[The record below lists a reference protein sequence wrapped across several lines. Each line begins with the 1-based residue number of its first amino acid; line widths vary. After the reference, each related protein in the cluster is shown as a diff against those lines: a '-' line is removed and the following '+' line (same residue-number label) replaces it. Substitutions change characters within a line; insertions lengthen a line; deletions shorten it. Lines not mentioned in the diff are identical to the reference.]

1 MDFVSTLLTTLT
13 PPKGMWESILSA
25 FKNGTGSYVWAV
37 ILIALIV
44 RVVFSVVDV
53 VNKKIT
59 MKNTAIQE
67 KMKPELEA
75 IQKKYGHDKTLM
87 QQKQNEVYRKY
98 QFNMMGSCFPML
110 IMTILQLVVFMTL
123 WTGLQSVANYNI
135 AEKYDNMKSV
145 YTSVITLN
153 EDDKFEEFINPEN
166 DDPSFG
172 YREGDS
178 ISAIIK
184 ESENG
189 FYLLEVVITN
199 DSIGKRAE
207 GEFEL
212 TKPELSN
219 KEIYELLLKYVI
231 VPEAETTDPADS
243 DTPAEGETIVG
254 LEEESGEGD
263 GEQQTP
269 PATEPTITYVDTGI
283 NDVVKVLAESISS
296 QYYLDNQEGF
306 LWIDN
311 VYKPDA
317 PQTSLFTERE
327 IKRYM
332 SGFYSEEEKALEKE
346 HDYEG
351 KIFNYV
357 VNEGIGKQNLG
368 KNGYYILTIIAAA
381 ASFLSMW
388 LSNKLMNKNKPVD
401 PTQKKFKM
409 TYLIMPVIFAIFTM
423 SYTSLFAIYII
434 SGQLVMIG
442 LTPLTTWLTQKW
454 TQASEKKKKE
464 KDVIVVDYRRKDK

>member
-135 AEKYDNMKSV
+135 AEKYNNMKSV

-153 EDDKFEEFINPEN
+153 EDDDFKNFVV
-166 DDPSFG
+166 DYYQD
-172 YREGDS
+172 GDS
-178 ISAIIK
+178 ISAAL
-184 ESENG
+184 S
-189 FYLLEVVITN
+189 TN
-199 DSIGKRAE
+199 EE
-207 GEFEL
+207 GVQILKVEISNPDDNAPDVREFAL
-212 TKPELSN
+212 AKTELSN

-231 VPEAETTDPADS
+231 VPEEETTDPADP
-243 DTPAEGETIVG
+243 DAPAEGETIVG

-283 NDVVKVLAESISS
+283 NNVVKVLAENISS

-332 SGFYSEEEKALEKE
+332 SGFYTEEEKALEKE

-357 VNEGIGKQNLG
+357 VNEGVGKQNLG

-442 LTPLTTWLTQKW
+442 LTPLTTWITQKW

>member
-153 EDDKFEEFINPEN
+153 EDDDFKNFVV
-166 DDPSFG
+166 DYYQD
-172 YREGDS
+172 GDS
-178 ISAIIK
+178 ISAAL
-184 ESENG
+184 S
-189 FYLLEVVITN
+189 TN
-199 DSIGKRAE
+199 EDGIQILKVEISNPDDNAPDVR
-207 GEFEL
+207 EFAL
-212 TKPELSN
+212 AKTELSN

-231 VPEAETTDPADS
+231 VPEAETTDPADP
-243 DTPAEGETIVG
+243 DVPAEGETIVG

-283 NDVVKVLAESISS
+283 NNVVKVLAESISS

-357 VNEGIGKQNLG
+357 VNEGVGKQNLG

-381 ASFLSMW
+381 ASLLSMW

-409 TYLIMPVIFAIFTM
+409 TYFIMPVIFAIFTM

>member
-44 RVVFSVVDV
+44 RVVFSLVDV

-153 EDDKFEEFINPEN
+153 EDDDFKNFVV
-166 DDPSFG
+166 DYYQD
-172 YREGDS
+172 GDS
-178 ISAIIK
+178 ISAAL
-184 ESENG
+184 S
-189 FYLLEVVITN
+189 TN
-199 DSIGKRAE
+199 DE
-207 GEFEL
+207 GVQILKVEISNPDDNAPDVREFAL
-212 TKPELSN
+212 AKTELSN

-231 VPEAETTDPADS
+231 VPEAETTDPADP
-243 DTPAEGETIVG
+243 DAPAEGETIVG

-283 NDVVKVLAESISS
+283 NNVVKVLAENISS

-332 SGFYSEEEKALEKE
+332 SGFYTEEEKALEKE

-357 VNEGIGKQNLG
+357 VNEGVGKQNLG

-442 LTPLTTWLTQKW
+442 LTPLTTWITQKW

>member
-44 RVVFSVVDV
+44 RVVFSLVDV

-153 EDDKFEEFINPEN
+153 EDDDFKNFVV
-166 DDPSFG
+166 DYYQD
-172 YREGDS
+172 GDS
-178 ISAIIK
+178 ISATL
-184 ESENG
+184 S
-189 FYLLEVVITN
+189 TN
-199 DSIGKRAE
+199 EE
-207 GEFEL
+207 GVQILKVEISNPDDNAPDVREFAL
-212 TKPELSN
+212 AKTELSN

-231 VPEAETTDPADS
+231 VPEAETTDPADP
-243 DTPAEGETIVG
+243 DAPAEGETIVG

-283 NDVVKVLAESISS
+283 NNVVKVLAENISS

-332 SGFYSEEEKALEKE
+332 SGFYTEEEKALEKE

-357 VNEGIGKQNLG
+357 VNEGVGKQNLG

-442 LTPLTTWLTQKW
+442 LTPLTTWITQKW

>member
-44 RVVFSVVDV
+44 RVVFSLVDI

-153 EDDKFEEFINPEN
+153 EDDDFKNFVV
-166 DDPSFG
+166 DYYQD
-172 YREGDS
+172 GDS
-178 ISAIIK
+178 ISAAL
-184 ESENG
+184 S
-189 FYLLEVVITN
+189 TN
-199 DSIGKRAE
+199 EE
-207 GEFEL
+207 GVKILKVEISNPDDNAPDVREFAL
-212 TKPELSN
+212 AKTELSN

-231 VPEAETTDPADS
+231 VPETETTDPTDPDA
-243 DTPAEGETIVG
+243 PAEGETIVG

-283 NDVVKVLAESISS
+283 NNVVKILAESISS

-332 SGFYSEEEKALEKE
+332 SGFYTKEEKALEKE

-357 VNEGIGKQNLG
+357 VNEGVGKQNLG

-409 TYLIMPVIFAIFTM
+409 TYFIMPVIFAIFTM

>member
-153 EDDKFEEFINPEN
+153 EDDDFKNFVV
-166 DDPSFG
+166 DYYQD
-172 YREGDS
+172 GDS
-178 ISAIIK
+178 ISAAL
-184 ESENG
+184 S
-189 FYLLEVVITN
+189 TN
-199 DSIGKRAE
+199 EE
-207 GEFEL
+207 GIQILKVEISNPDDNAPDVREFAL
-212 TKPELSN
+212 AKTELSN

-231 VPEAETTDPADS
+231 VPETETTDPADS
-243 DTPAEGETIVG
+243 DAPAEGETIVG

>member
-135 AEKYDNMKSV
+135 AEKYNNMKSV

-153 EDDKFEEFINPEN
+153 EDDDFKNFVV
-166 DDPSFG
+166 DYYQD
-172 YREGDS
+172 GDS
-178 ISAIIK
+178 ISAAL
-184 ESENG
+184 S
-189 FYLLEVVITN
+189 TN
-199 DSIGKRAE
+199 EE
-207 GEFEL
+207 GVQILKVEISNPDDNAPDVREFAL
-212 TKPELSN
+212 AKTELSN

-231 VPEAETTDPADS
+231 VPEAETTDPADP
-243 DTPAEGETIVG
+243 DAPAEGETIVG

-283 NDVVKVLAESISS
+283 NNIVKVLAENISS

-332 SGFYSEEEKALEKE
+332 SGFYTEEEKALEKE

-357 VNEGIGKQNLG
+357 VNEGVGKQNLG
-368 KNGYYILTIIAAA
+368 KNGYYILTIIAAT
-381 ASFLSMW
+381 ASFLSIW

-442 LTPLTTWLTQKW
+442 LTPLTTWITQKW

>member
-1 MDFVSTLLTTLT
+1 MDFVSTILTTLT

-44 RVVFSVVDV
+44 RVVFSLVDI

-59 MKNTAIQE
+59 MKNSAIQE

-110 IMTILQLVVFMTL
+110 IMMVLQLVVFMTL

-135 AEKYDNMKSV
+135 AEKYDNMKSL

-153 EDDKFEEFINPEN
+153 EDDDFKNFVV
-166 DDPSFG
+166 DYYQD
-172 YREGDS
+172 GDS
-178 ISAIIK
+178 ISAAL
-184 ESENG
+184 S
-189 FYLLEVVITN
+189 TN
-199 DSIGKRAE
+199 EE
-207 GEFEL
+207 GVKILKVEISNPDDNAPDVREFSL
-212 TKPELSN
+212 AKTELSN
-219 KEIYELLLKYVI
+219 KEIYNLLLKYVI
-231 VPEAETTDPADS
+231 VPEVETTDPADP
-243 DTPAEGETIVG
+243 DAPAEGETIVA
-254 LEEESGEGD
+254 LEEGSGEGED
-263 GEQQTP
+263 TTP

-283 NDVVKVLAESISS
+283 NDVVKALAESVSA
-296 QYYLDNQEGF
+296 QYYVENQEGF

-311 VYKPDA
+311 IYKPDA
-317 PQTSLFTERE
+317 PKSSLFTERE

-332 SGFYSEEEKALEKE
+332 SGFYSDEEKALEKE

-357 VNEGIGKQNLG
+357 VNEGVGKQKFGN
-368 KNGYYILTIIAAA
+368 NGYYILTIIAAA

-401 PTQKKFKM
+401 PMQKKFKM
-409 TYLIMPVIFAIFTM
+409 TYFIMPLIFAIFTM

-434 SGQLVMIG
+434 TGQLVMIA

-454 TQASEKKKKE
+454 TQSSEKKKQE

>member
-44 RVVFSVVDV
+44 RVVFSLVDV

-135 AEKYDNMKSV
+135 AEKYNNMKSV

-153 EDDKFEEFINPEN
+153 EDDDFKNFVV
-166 DDPSFG
+166 DYYQD
-172 YREGDS
+172 GDS
-178 ISAIIK
+178 ISAAL
-184 ESENG
+184 S
-189 FYLLEVVITN
+189 TN
-199 DSIGKRAE
+199 EE
-207 GEFEL
+207 GVQILKVEISNPDDNAPDVREFAL
-212 TKPELSN
+212 AKTELSN

-231 VPEAETTDPADS
+231 VPEAETTDPADP
-243 DTPAEGETIVG
+243 DAPAEGETIVG

-269 PATEPTITYVDTGI
+269 PATEPTITYIDTGI
-283 NDVVKVLAESISS
+283 NNIVKVLAENISS

-332 SGFYSEEEKALEKE
+332 SGFYTEEEKALEKE

-357 VNEGIGKQNLG
+357 VNEGVGKQNLG
-368 KNGYYILTIIAAA
+368 KNGYYILTIIAAT
-381 ASFLSMW
+381 ASFLSIW

-442 LTPLTTWLTQKW
+442 LTPLTTWITQKW

>member
-44 RVVFSVVDV
+44 RVVFSLVDV

-153 EDDKFEEFINPEN
+153 EDDDFKNFVV
-166 DDPSFG
+166 DYYQD
-172 YREGDS
+172 GDS
-178 ISAIIK
+178 ISTAL
-184 ESENG
+184 S
-189 FYLLEVVITN
+189 TN
-199 DSIGKRAE
+199 EE
-207 GEFEL
+207 GVQILKVEISNPDDNAPDVREFAL
-212 TKPELSN
+212 AKTELSN

-231 VPEAETTDPADS
+231 VPETETTDPADP
-243 DTPAEGETIVG
+243 DAPAEGETIVG

-283 NDVVKVLAESISS
+283 NNVVKVLAESISS

-332 SGFYSEEEKALEKE
+332 SGFYTEEEKALEKE

-357 VNEGIGKQNLG
+357 VNEGVGKQNLG

-409 TYLIMPVIFAIFTM
+409 TYFIMPVIFAIFTM

-442 LTPLTTWLTQKW
+442 LTPLTTWITQKW

>member
-44 RVVFSVVDV
+44 RVVFSLVDV

-153 EDDKFEEFINPEN
+153 EDDDFKNFVV
-166 DDPSFG
+166 DYYQD
-172 YREGDS
+172 GDS
-178 ISAIIK
+178 ISAAL
-184 ESENG
+184 S
-189 FYLLEVVITN
+189 TN
-199 DSIGKRAE
+199 EE
-207 GEFEL
+207 GVQILKVEISNPDDNAPDVREFAL
-212 TKPELSN
+212 AKTELSN

-231 VPEAETTDPADS
+231 VPEAETTDPADP
-243 DTPAEGETIVG
+243 DAPAEGETIVG

-283 NDVVKVLAESISS
+283 NNVVKVLAESISS

-332 SGFYSEEEKALEKE
+332 SGFYTEEEKALEKE

-357 VNEGIGKQNLG
+357 VNEGVGKQNLG

-409 TYLIMPVIFAIFTM
+409 TYFIMPVIFAIFTM

-442 LTPLTTWLTQKW
+442 LTPLTTWITQKW

>member
-1 MDFVSTLLTTLT
+1 MKVEISNPDDNAPDVREF
-13 PPKGMWESILSA
+13 
-25 FKNGTGSYVWAV
+25 
-37 ILIALIV
+37 AL
-44 RVVFSVVDV
+44 
-53 VNKKIT
+53 
-59 MKNTAIQE
+59 A
-67 KMKPELEA
+67 
-75 IQKKYGHDKTLM
+75 KT
-87 QQKQNEVYRKY
+87 
-98 QFNMMGSCFPML
+98 
-110 IMTILQLVVFMTL
+110 
-123 WTGLQSVANYNI
+123 
-135 AEKYDNMKSV
+135 
-145 YTSVITLN
+145 
-153 EDDKFEEFINPEN
+153 
-166 DDPSFG
+166 
-172 YREGDS
+172 
-178 ISAIIK
+178 
-184 ESENG
+184 
-189 FYLLEVVITN
+189 
-199 DSIGKRAE
+199 
-207 GEFEL
+207 
-212 TKPELSN
+212 ELSN

-231 VPEAETTDPADS
+231 VPETETTDPTDP

-283 NDVVKVLAESISS
+283 NNVVKVLAESISS

-332 SGFYSEEEKALEKE
+332 SGFYTEEEKALEKE

-357 VNEGIGKQNLG
+357 VNEGVGKQNLG

-409 TYLIMPVIFAIFTM
+409 TYFIMPLIFAIFTM

>member
-44 RVVFSVVDV
+44 RVVFSLVDI

-153 EDDKFEEFINPEN
+153 EDDDFKNFVV
-166 DDPSFG
+166 DYYQD
-172 YREGDS
+172 GDS
-178 ISAIIK
+178 ISAAL
-184 ESENG
+184 S
-189 FYLLEVVITN
+189 TN
-199 DSIGKRAE
+199 EE
-207 GEFEL
+207 GVQILKIEISNPDDNAPDVREFAL
-212 TKPELSN
+212 AKTELSN

-231 VPEAETTDPADS
+231 VPEAETTDPADP
-243 DTPAEGETIVG
+243 DAPAEGETIVG

-283 NDVVKVLAESISS
+283 NNVVKVLAESISS

-332 SGFYSEEEKALEKE
+332 SGFYTEEEKALEKE

-357 VNEGIGKQNLG
+357 VNEGVGKQNLG

-409 TYLIMPVIFAIFTM
+409 TYFIMPVIFAIFTM

>member
-153 EDDKFEEFINPEN
+153 EDDDFKNFVV
-166 DDPSFG
+166 DYYQD
-172 YREGDS
+172 GDS
-178 ISAIIK
+178 ISAAL
-184 ESENG
+184 S
-189 FYLLEVVITN
+189 TN
-199 DSIGKRAE
+199 EE
-207 GEFEL
+207 GVQILKVEISNPDDNAPDVREFAL
-212 TKPELSN
+212 AKTELSN

-231 VPEAETTDPADS
+231 VPEAETTDPADP
-243 DTPAEGETIVG
+243 DVPAEGETIVG

-283 NDVVKVLAESISS
+283 NNVVKVLAESISS

-357 VNEGIGKQNLG
+357 VNEGVGKQNLG
-368 KNGYYILTIIAAA
+368 KNGYYILTIITAA
-381 ASFLSMW
+381 ASLLSMW

>member
-153 EDDKFEEFINPEN
+153 EDDDFKNFVV
-166 DDPSFG
+166 DYYQD
-172 YREGDS
+172 GDS
-178 ISAIIK
+178 ISTAL
-184 ESENG
+184 S
-189 FYLLEVVITN
+189 TN
-199 DSIGKRAE
+199 EE
-207 GEFEL
+207 GVQILKVEISNPDDNAPDVREFAL
-212 TKPELSN
+212 AKTELSN

-231 VPEAETTDPADS
+231 VPEEETTDPADP
-243 DTPAEGETIVG
+243 DAPAEGETIVG

-283 NDVVKVLAESISS
+283 NNVVKVLAENISS

-332 SGFYSEEEKALEKE
+332 SGFYTEEEKALEKE

-357 VNEGIGKQNLG
+357 VNEGVGKQNLG

-409 TYLIMPVIFAIFTM
+409 TYFIMPVIFAIFTM

-442 LTPLTTWLTQKW
+442 LTPLTTWITQKW

>member
-44 RVVFSVVDV
+44 RVVFSLVDV

-153 EDDKFEEFINPEN
+153 EDDDFKNFVV
-166 DDPSFG
+166 DYYQD
-172 YREGDS
+172 GDS
-178 ISAIIK
+178 ISAAL
-184 ESENG
+184 S
-189 FYLLEVVITN
+189 TN
-199 DSIGKRAE
+199 EE
-207 GEFEL
+207 GVQILKVEISNPDDNAPDVREFAL
-212 TKPELSN
+212 AKTELSN

-231 VPEAETTDPADS
+231 VPEAETTDPADP
-243 DTPAEGETIVG
+243 DAPAEGETIVG

-283 NDVVKVLAESISS
+283 NNVVKVLAESISS

-357 VNEGIGKQNLG
+357 VNEGVGKQNLG

-409 TYLIMPVIFAIFTM
+409 TYFIMPVIFAIFTM

>member
-153 EDDKFEEFINPEN
+153 EDDDFKNFVV
-166 DDPSFG
+166 DYYQD
-172 YREGDS
+172 GDS
-178 ISAIIK
+178 ISTAL
-184 ESENG
+184 S
-189 FYLLEVVITN
+189 TN
-199 DSIGKRAE
+199 EE
-207 GEFEL
+207 GVQILKVEISNPDDNAPDVREFAL
-212 TKPELSN
+212 AKTELSN

-231 VPEAETTDPADS
+231 VPEAETTDPADP
-243 DTPAEGETIVG
+243 DAPAEGETIVG

-283 NDVVKVLAESISS
+283 NNIVKVLAENISS

-332 SGFYSEEEKALEKE
+332 SGFYTEEEKALEKE

-357 VNEGIGKQNLG
+357 VNEGVGKQNLG

-409 TYLIMPVIFAIFTM
+409 TYFIMPVIFAIFTM

-442 LTPLTTWLTQKW
+442 LTPLTTWITQKW

>member
-44 RVVFSVVDV
+44 RVVFSLVDV

-153 EDDKFEEFINPEN
+153 EDDDFKNFVV
-166 DDPSFG
+166 DYYQD
-172 YREGDS
+172 GDS
-178 ISAIIK
+178 ISAAL
-184 ESENG
+184 S
-189 FYLLEVVITN
+189 TN
-199 DSIGKRAE
+199 EE
-207 GEFEL
+207 GVQILKVEISNPDDNAPDVREFAL
-212 TKPELSN
+212 AKTELSN

-231 VPEAETTDPADS
+231 VPEAETTDPADP
-243 DTPAEGETIVG
+243 DAPAEGETIVG

-283 NDVVKVLAESISS
+283 NNVVKVLAESISS

-357 VNEGIGKQNLG
+357 VNEGVGKQNLG
-368 KNGYYILTIIAAA
+368 KNGYYILTIITAA
-381 ASFLSMW
+381 ASLLSMW

-409 TYLIMPVIFAIFTM
+409 TYFIMPVIFAIFTM

>member
-153 EDDKFEEFINPEN
+153 EDDDFKNFVV
-166 DDPSFG
+166 DYYQD
-172 YREGDS
+172 GDS
-178 ISAIIK
+178 ISAVL
-184 ESENG
+184 S
-189 FYLLEVVITN
+189 TN
-199 DSIGKRAE
+199 EE
-207 GEFEL
+207 GIQILKVEISNLDDNAPDVREFAL
-212 TKPELSN
+212 AKTELSN

-243 DTPAEGETIVG
+243 DASAEGETIVG

-409 TYLIMPVIFAIFTM
+409 TYFIMPLIFAIFTM

>member
-25 FKNGTGSYVWAV
+25 FKNGTGSYVLAV

-44 RVVFSVVDV
+44 RVVFSLVDI

-153 EDDKFEEFINPEN
+153 EDDDFKNFVV
-166 DDPSFG
+166 DYYQD
-172 YREGDS
+172 GDS
-178 ISAIIK
+178 ISAAL
-184 ESENG
+184 S
-189 FYLLEVVITN
+189 TN
-199 DSIGKRAE
+199 EE
-207 GEFEL
+207 GVQILKVEISNPDDNAPDVREFAL
-212 TKPELSN
+212 AKTELSN

-231 VPEAETTDPADS
+231 VPEAETTDPADP
-243 DTPAEGETIVG
+243 DAPAEGETIVG

-283 NDVVKVLAESISS
+283 NNVVKVLAENISS

-332 SGFYSEEEKALEKE
+332 SGFYTKEEKALEKE

-357 VNEGIGKQNLG
+357 VNEGVGKQNLG

-381 ASFLSMW
+381 ASLLSMW

-409 TYLIMPVIFAIFTM
+409 TYFIMPVIFAIFTM

>member
-153 EDDKFEEFINPEN
+153 EDDDFKNFVV
-166 DDPSFG
+166 DYYQD
-172 YREGDS
+172 GDS
-178 ISAIIK
+178 ISAAL
-184 ESENG
+184 S
-189 FYLLEVVITN
+189 TN
-199 DSIGKRAE
+199 EE
-207 GEFEL
+207 GVQILKVEISNPDDNAPDVREFAL
-212 TKPELSN
+212 AKTELSN

-231 VPEAETTDPADS
+231 VPEAETTDPADP
-243 DTPAEGETIVG
+243 DAPAEGETIVG

-283 NDVVKVLAESISS
+283 NNVVKVLAESISS

-332 SGFYSEEEKALEKE
+332 SGFYTEEEKALEKE

-357 VNEGIGKQNLG
+357 VNEGVGKQNLG

-442 LTPLTTWLTQKW
+442 LTPLTTWITQKW

>member
-153 EDDKFEEFINPEN
+153 EDDDFKNFVV
-166 DDPSFG
+166 DYYQD
-172 YREGDS
+172 GDS
-178 ISAIIK
+178 ISATL
-184 ESENG
+184 S
-189 FYLLEVVITN
+189 TN
-199 DSIGKRAE
+199 EE
-207 GEFEL
+207 GVQILKVEISNPDDNAPDVREFAL
-212 TKPELSN
+212 AKTELSN

-231 VPEAETTDPADS
+231 VPETETTDPADP
-243 DTPAEGETIVG
+243 DAPAEGETIVG

-283 NDVVKVLAESISS
+283 NNVVKVLAENISS

-332 SGFYSEEEKALEKE
+332 SGFYTEEEKALEKE

-357 VNEGIGKQNLG
+357 VNEGVGKQNLG

-442 LTPLTTWLTQKW
+442 LTPLTTWITQKW

>member
-135 AEKYDNMKSV
+135 AEKYNNMKSV

-153 EDDKFEEFINPEN
+153 EDDDFKNFVV
-166 DDPSFG
+166 DYYQD
-172 YREGDS
+172 GDS
-178 ISAIIK
+178 ISAAL
-184 ESENG
+184 S
-189 FYLLEVVITN
+189 TN
-199 DSIGKRAE
+199 EE
-207 GEFEL
+207 GVQILKVEISNPDDNAPDVREFAL
-212 TKPELSN
+212 AKTELSN

-231 VPEAETTDPADS
+231 VPEAETTDPADP
-243 DTPAEGETIVG
+243 DAPAEGETIVG

-283 NDVVKVLAESISS
+283 NNVVKVLAESISS

-332 SGFYSEEEKALEKE
+332 SGFYTEEEKALEKE

-357 VNEGIGKQNLG
+357 VNEGVGKQNLG

-409 TYLIMPVIFAIFTM
+409 TYFIMPVIFAIFTM

-442 LTPLTTWLTQKW
+442 LTPLTTWITQKW